1 MNPSRHASAFALATA
16 CLLTGIGLSQVYAIP
31 DKTRAAQPR
40 IDAADTIY
48 TGGKIVAIGTRVD
61 VEKAHKGA
69 NTLVVV
75 LGGKALLPGFLDAHS
90 HTISSWTIAN
100 QVNL

>member
-1 MNPSRHASAFALATA
+1 
-16 CLLTGIGLSQVYAIP
+16 
-31 DKTRAAQPR
+31 
-40 IDAADTIY
+40 
-48 TGGKIVAIGTRVD
+48 VAIGTRVD

-69 NTLVVV
+69 NTLVVD

-100 QVNL
+100 QANL